1 MKFNL
6 IFLTAIAGMLL
17 VSCKS
22 NPKNED
28 IPIDQGQL
36 ISISH
41 EQFETGRMAFGKMQT
56 MTFDETVKCSGYI
69 VSKPGGSAKI
79 STSVSGLLQKFYCT
93 PGQRVNAGQKLFE
106 LSGNEFIELQ
116 RDFAESASQ
125 LKRITSEYKR
135 IKSLNSENIS
145 TEKELVFA
153 ESEYNTATASYSALK
168 MKIQLIGLDASN
180 IENGDFYES
189 FSLKSPLNGYVSDIN
204 LSLGQYADQQTVIT
218 EVFDVERFHLKLAV
232 FEKDINKLDAG
243 LKVKFR
249 LLENINIDYYATIK
263 SIGKNVD
270 NDSKAIMCYAD
281 IDDIQK
287 ANFVNNA
294 FIEALIITK
303 QDTVNSIAEEAV
315 IKSGGNNY
323 LLVLSKEENDRY
335 LLARVKVEIGRIFN
349 GYAEIL
355 NQTSFPEILTNGA
368 YNIPLD

>member
-1 MKFNL
+1 MKFKL
-6 IFLTAIAGMLL
+6 MFSLTVAGMLIL
-17 VSCKS
+17 SCKS
-22 NPKNED
+22 NPANDEM
-28 IPIDQGQL
+28 PVDQDQL
-36 ISISH
+36 ISITH
-41 EQFETGRMAFGKMQT
+41 EQFETGKMSFGKMQR
-56 MTFDETVKCSGYI
+56 MSFDETVKCNGYI

-93 PGQRVNAGQKLFE
+93 PGQRVIAGQNLFE

-125 LKRITSEYKR
+125 LKRISSEYKR
-135 IKSLNSENIS
+135 IKSLNNENIA
-145 TEKELVFA
+145 TEKELIFA
-153 ESEYNTATASYSALK
+153 ESEFNTATASYSALK
-168 MKIQLIGLDASN
+168 MKIKLIGLDPSR
-180 IENGDFYES
+180 IENGNFYES
-189 FSLKSPLNGYVSDIN
+189 FSIKSPLNGYVSDIN

-218 EVFDVERFHLKLAV
+218 EVFDVTRFHLKLAV
-232 FEKDINKLDAG
+232 FEKDINKISPG
-243 LKVKFR
+243 LKIKFR
-249 LLENINIDYYATIK
+249 LLEDRNIDYSATVK

-270 NDSKAIMCYAD
+270 NDSKAILCYAD

-303 QDTVNSIAEEAV
+303 QDTVNSVAEEAI

-323 LLVLSKEENDRY
+323 ILVLSGNENDRY
-335 LLARVKVEIGRIFN
+335 LLEKVKVELGCIFN

-355 NQTSFPEILTNGA
+355 NQTSLPEILTNGA